1 MNQCARVSK
10 PLFNCLPTL
19 RTYLQ
24 LLVRSPYRVL
34 TVCRTLSKFDCN
46 SNSNSIYEKNVEQRQ
61 RQRQHCNGNRPSIR
75 NIANLFLFLSL
86 SLPRSPSLFPKC
98 TPTPRTVL
106 SLLLVSLSFSLSFS
120 VAVAVSVA
128 QLTRPTR
135 SSIVAPR
142 SRWVCVSFIAP
153 TCSITTRPRS
163 TAPPLPASMAPVR
176 SSRRQPA
183 ALRR

>member
-1 MNQCARVSK
+1 MQGCRN
-10 PLFNCLPTL
+10 LCLIVYLPYAPTFSCSFVHL
-19 RTYLQ
+19 IECLLYAEPYLN
-24 LLVRSPYRVL
+24 LTAIRIRIRSM
-34 TVCRTLSKFDCN
+34 K
-46 SNSNSIYEKNVEQRQ
+46 KNVEQRQ